1 MTFKVKQN
9 PMRGCRY
16 GKGLIY
22 YYYEYYYYDYY
33 HLFPFKGCIQ
43 RIQNPLSLSFLFE
56 SLATHASVKIT
67 VLIYILSIFF
77 FFSVLYQYFNGL
89 FHAMSRHIHRPIS
102 GLIFAYFI
110 YRIHASHSRENCF
123 ILPSV
128 ILYCSVILIYDKIQ
142 FSLAAV
148 CLSGPCKNCSVKLTD
163 VSAFNSLL

>member
-1 MTFKVKQN
+1 
-9 PMRGCRY
+9 MRGCRY

-77 FFSVLYQYFNGL
+77 FFSFISVFQWTVSCHVKTYTSSNFWVNICL
-89 FHAMSRHIHRPIS
+89 FHLQNTRIS
-102 GLIFAYFI
+102 LARKLLYLAKCYFI
-110 YRIHASHSRENCF
+110 LLSDPDLRQDPVFPRC
-123 ILPSV
+123 
-128 ILYCSVILIYDKIQ
+128 
-142 FSLAAV
+142 
-148 CLSGPCKNCSVKLTD
+148 CLSKWSLQELFGKTD
-163 VSAFNSLL
+163 RCLGF